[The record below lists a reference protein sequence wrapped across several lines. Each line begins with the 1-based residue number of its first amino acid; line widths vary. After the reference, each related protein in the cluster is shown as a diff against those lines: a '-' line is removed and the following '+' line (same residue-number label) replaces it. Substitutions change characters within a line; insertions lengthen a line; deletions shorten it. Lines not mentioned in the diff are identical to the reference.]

1 MAKRRS
7 KIVYALKSRR
17 RSSGTDRSQSASSYE
32 QDTKETSRRNKR
44 SGAKNE
50 AAEAS
55 SSNLSSNVENS
66 QQHSKWNK
74 RSGSATDKGSSPHK
88 PSTSKQAEGG
98 TEDTRS
104 DQKVVEK
111 KRTYPKRNKTV
122 KADEAPERIRDMTV
136 TKKAYAKWKPLSSST
151 KKYTKQVLESTI
163 LSVINSVGKES
174 KKSDLQVHLKQLSDR
189 IIKRLDHVK
198 GPTQKGDYCKMEAE
212 SHELEDAVISFN
224 RQTEALEKELEEQ
237 TRLFEQDEQMLESFS
252 NQEQDL
258 QQLHP
263 LLQKQ
268 PANALNLPSLSSAAV
283 PHEMSSIF
291 EIPTSLESSGERL
304 AQSLARL
311 SDRAQQVGFTTWLES
326 LSDRTNS

>member
-7 KIVYALKSRR
+7 KIVYAPKSRR

-32 QDTKETSRRNKR
+32 KDTKETTRRNKR
-44 SGAKNE
+44 SGANNE

-66 QQHSKWNK
+66 QQHSKRKK

-88 PSTSKQAEGG
+88 PSTSKQAEGR
-98 TEDTRS
+98 TEDTCS
-104 DQKVVEK
+104 EQKVIEK
-111 KRTYPKRNKTV
+111 KRTYPKRNKIV

-136 TKKAYAKWKPLSSST
+136 TKKAYAKWKPLSTST

-163 LSVINSVGKES
+163 LNVINSVGKES

-258 QQLHP
+258 QQLHA

-311 SDRAQQVGFTTWLES
+311 SDRAQQVGFTNWLES